1 VGGRLDDATA
11 LAIREASPRAIA
23 RYLASLKPA
32 LGSATDARNVWVRYL
47 SELAHREDLAA
58 AHTEAVQLALARGQ
72 QFHDARRAI
81 AQLPVP
87 PGYEP
92 MQQAVDGWLQALL
105 ASCEVIVR
113 ASPPIGRATLDR
125 AQAILREAAT
135 KADRFNQQRTAAV
148 QALTDAQM
156 PVPARAKRIVASKKE
171 MRALIV
177 SLVAALLLCGG
188 AIFAVSSVSS
198 GPPARTPTPVRPG
211 QPGSGIDRRVFPQP
225 DVLARLRQEIA
236 SRKVAWQD
244 PDVQLI
250 PPDRIVVKGKIQ
262 GPTSVVPV
270 EVELQ
275 MSVTP
280 DGKPRLEAK
289 RLSAIGVDVP
299 AGAFDALNK
308 RVDEA
313 NQMLPQ
319 QLSPGQ
325 VLTRLYVQDNAII
338 AELTGG
344 PNAPPAAG
352 TPTGGSSQAGG

>member
-1 VGGRLDDATA
+1 MDDATA
-11 LAIREASPRAIA
+11 LATREASPRAIA

-47 SELAHREDLAA
+47 AELAHREDLAA
-58 AHTEAVQLALARGQ
+58 AHTEAVQIALARGQ

-92 MQQAVDGWLQALL
+92 MHQAVDGWLQALL
-105 ASCEVIVR
+105 ASCEVVVR
-113 ASPPIGRATLDR
+113 ASPPISRATLDR

-135 KADRFNQQRTAAV
+135 KADRFNQQRTVAV

-156 PVPARAKRIVASKKE
+156 PVPARAKRVVASKKE

-177 SLVAALLLCGG
+177 SLLAALLLCGG
-188 AIFAVSSVSS
+188 AIFAVNSLSNT
-198 GPPARTPTPVRPG
+198 PPPTRTPTPARPG
-211 QPGSGIDRRVFPQP
+211 QPGSGVERRVFPQP
-225 DVLARLRQEIA
+225 DILARLRQEIA
-236 SRKVAWQD
+236 SRKVAWQE
-244 PDVQLI
+244 PDVQLV

-313 NQMLPQ
+313 NQTLPQ
-319 QLSPGQ
+319 QLPPGQ
-325 VLTRLYVQDNAII
+325 TLARLYIQDNAVV

-344 PNAPPAAG
+344 PSGAPAGSSPTAGG
-352 TPTGGSSQAGG
+352 TPQGGG